1 MNGWHI
7 YIYVPVAEAGLLD
20 NPQMSDFRKA
30 NM

>member
-7 YIYVPVAEAGLLD
+7 YVTVAEAGLLD

>member
-7 YIYVPVAEAGLLD
+7 CVTVAEAALLD

>member
-7 YIYVPVAEAGLLD
+7 DVPVAEAVLLV

>member
-7 YIYVPVAEAGLLD
+7 YVTVAKAELLD
-20 NPQMSDFRKA
+20 NPQMSDFREA